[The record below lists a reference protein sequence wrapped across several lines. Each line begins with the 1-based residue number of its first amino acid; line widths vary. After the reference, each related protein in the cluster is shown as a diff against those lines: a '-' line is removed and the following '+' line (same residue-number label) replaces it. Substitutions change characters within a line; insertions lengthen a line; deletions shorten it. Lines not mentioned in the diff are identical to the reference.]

1 MQALPGFLQPALQQA
16 LALGRAHAV
25 LLSGPAGLGQLEL
38 AQALARAWLCE
49 NTPAGAPACGSCPS
63 CHLVAQGSH
72 PDLRWLMPAALRVEL
87 GLEEAAGE
95 GKAKP
100 SKEIRIDE
108 VRALL
113 TFTQSTSGRGR
124 AKVLAIHPA
133 EAMNTVAANALLKTL
148 EEPGSALRFVLSC
161 GAPEELLPTIRSRCQ
176 ALNLSP
182 PEPARALAWLLQ
194 QGLGEADASALL
206 RLAGGRPGQALH
218 WFRLGITAERLA
230 ELPQQLA
237 RAELGAWEALGP
249 VLLID
254 LLGRLAHDQLRR
266 SHGQAPLYFGADQL
280 PNPAPA
286 ARLQRW
292 AAELREARA
301 KGEHPL
307 VAGLWLDALAA
318 QAQRAL
324 RADNRP
330 PSTDKRQLLHSTP

>member
-1 MQALPGFLQPALQQA
+1 MSLPSFLQPALQRA

-38 AQALARAWLCE
+38 TRALAQAWLCE
-49 NTPAGAPACGSCPS
+49 SNAAGEAACGHCTA
-63 CHLVAQGSH
+63 CHLVEQGSH

-87 GLEEAAGE
+87 GVEEAPGE

-108 VRALL
+108 VRGLL
-113 TFTQSTSGRGR
+113 AFTQSTSGRGR

-161 GAPEELLPTIRSRCQ
+161 GAPEDLLPTIRSRCQ
-176 ALNLSP
+176 ALNLSI
-182 PEPARALAWLLQ
+182 PERDRALGWLAE
-194 QGLGEADASALL
+194 QGLSTDDAQALL

-218 WFRLGITAERLA
+218 WAGLGLSAERLSD
-230 ELPQQLA
+230 LPRVLA
-237 RAELGAWEALGP
+237 RGDLGAWEALGP
-249 VLLID
+249 VVLVELLS
-254 LLGRLAHDQLRR
+254 RLAHDQLRR
-266 SHGQAPLYFGADQL
+266 SHGQPPLYFAAERL
-280 PNPAPA
+280 PAPA
-286 ARLQRW
+286 APARLQRW

-307 VAGLWLDALAA
+307 VPGLWLDSLAA

-324 RADNRP
+324 RSDDRP
-330 PSTDKRQLLHSTP
+330 AAADKRHALHSTP

>member
-1 MQALPGFLQPALQQA
+1 MGALPSFLQPALRRA
-16 LALGRAHAV
+16 LALGKAHAV

-38 AQALARAWLCE
+38 ARALAQAWLCE
-49 NTPAGAPACGSCPS
+49 TNPAGQAACGQCAG

-87 GLEEAAGE
+87 GMEDAPAE

-108 VRALL
+108 VRGLQS
-113 TFTQSTSGRGR
+113 FTQSTSGRGR

-148 EEPGSALRFVLSC
+148 EEPGAALRFVLSC
-161 GAPEELLPTIRSRCQ
+161 GAPEDLLPTIRSRCQ
-176 ALNLSP
+176 TLSLSS
-182 PEPARALAWLLQ
+182 PEPALAQAWLQ
-194 QGLGEADASALL
+194 EQGLPEADAQALL
-206 RLAGGRPGQALH
+206 RLAGGRPGQAMQ
-218 WFRLGITAERLA
+218 WARLGLSAERLA
-230 ELPQQLA
+230 ELPLLLA
-237 RAELGAWEALGP
+237 RGELGNWEALGP
-249 VLLID
+249 VPLID
-254 LLGRLAHDQLRR
+254 LMSRLAHDQLRR
-266 SHGQAPLYFGADQL
+266 SHGQAPLYFGASQL
-280 PNPAPA
+280 PPPAPA

-307 VAGLWLDALAA
+307 VPGLWLESLGA

-324 RADNRP
+324 RSDDRSAAA
-330 PSTDKRQLLHSTP
+330 DKRQALHSPP

>member
-1 MQALPGFLQPALQQA
+1 MSRLPTFLQPALAQA

-38 AQALARAWLCE
+38 ARALAQAWLCE
-49 NTPAGAPACGSCPS
+49 SNAPGQPACGHCQS
-63 CHLVAQGSH
+63 CHLVEQGSH
-72 PDLRWLMPAALRVEL
+72 PDQRWLMPAALRVEL
-87 GLEEAAGE
+87 GLEDAPSE

-108 VRALL
+108 VRGLQS
-113 TFTQSTSGRGR
+113 FTQSTSGRGH

-176 ALNLSP
+176 TLNLST
-182 PEPARALAWLLQ
+182 PEPALALAWLRE
-194 QGLGEADASALL
+194 QGLGEADAQALL
-206 RLAGGRPGQALH
+206 RLAGGRPGQALA
-218 WFRLGITAERLA
+218 WAQQGLTADRLS
-230 ELPQQLA
+230 ELPQLLA
-237 RAELGAWEALGP
+237 RGELGNWEALGP
-249 VLLID
+249 SLLVD

-266 SHGQAPLYFGADQL
+266 SHGQAPLYFSPEQL
-280 PNPAPA
+280 PPPAAA

-307 VAGLWLDALAA
+307 VPGLWVESLAA

-324 RADNRP
+324 KSDDRP
-330 PSTDKRQLLHSTP
+330 AAADKRPALHSTP

>member
-1 MQALPGFLQPALQQA
+1 MSGLPTFLQPALARA

-38 AQALARAWLCE
+38 ARALAQAWLCE
-49 NTPAGAPACGSCPS
+49 TQAAGQPACGHCAS
-63 CHLVAQGSH
+63 CHLVEQGSH

-87 GLEEAAGE
+87 GFEEAPGE

-108 VRALL
+108 VRGLL
-113 TFTQSTSGRGR
+113 SFTQSTSGRGQ

-176 ALNLSP
+176 TLSLSV
-182 PEPARALAWLLQ
+182 PEAGLAQAWLQ
-194 QGLGEADASALL
+194 EQGLGAADAQSLL
-206 RLAGGRPGQALH
+206 RLAGGRPGQALQ
-218 WFRLGITAERLA
+218 WARAGLNAERLA
-230 ELPQQLA
+230 ELPQLML
-237 RAELGAWEALGP
+237 RGELGGWEALGP
-249 VLLID
+249 TLLVD

-266 SHGQAPLYFGADQL
+266 SHGQEPLYFSAALL
-280 PNPAPA
+280 PPPSASG
-286 ARLQRW
+286 RLQRW
-292 AAELREARA
+292 ATELREARA

-307 VAGLWLDALAA
+307 VPGLWMESLAA

-324 RADNRP
+324 KSDVRP
-330 PSTDKRQLLHSTP
+330 TAADKRPALHSTP